1 MGEKSGTGRG
11 EGNLWMVAVP
21 RFFRRSKK
29 TSAAVRIT
37 PTQEAVMTVKDVKQK
52 DFMSANFL
60 GSRYSPK
67 GGDRDAMEAY
77 VLVVSTAAWE
87 LCMVLVVDVVP

>member
-1 MGEKSGTGRG
+1 MGEKCGTGRG

-29 TSAAVRIT
+29 TNAAASIT

-52 DFMSANFL
+52 DYMSANFL

-67 GGDRDAMEAY
+67 GADRDAMEAY
-77 VLVVSTAAWE
+77 SFSTLSKDE
-87 LCMVLVVDVVP
+87 SEKYSSISSV